1 MLELTVYNCSQCLI
15 RYFIKKFSKWCATNI
30 FFTCCVLLKYFYLHI
45 FRQHSDELA
54 ASTDEWLI
62 LFKAATWNHK
72 FFNDKWVKYI
82 ISNPLMTY
90 KRMHENVWNAGHANE
105 HNNTR
110 KHRYMYT
117 HVYKLEV
124 FPLWLIVT
132 MATGYKLL
140 SCLH

>member
-30 FFTCCVLLKYFYLHI
+30 FFTCCVLLKYFCLHI

-90 KRMHENVWNAGHANE
+90 KRMHENVWNAGHANK